1 MKVATRSKKAMIK
14 ISRDRI
20 LQEEKANM
28 KHFLIIAFVISAGL
42 LLSACGGGAQT
53 AATSTPIP
61 TVIADNTI
69 IAEGRLEPVH
79 YVDIAFNANGTVSDV
94 LVSDGEQVKAGQVIA
109 RLENSEAK
117 QAEVAKAEED
127 FLTAQQ
133 AFDSAEVT
141 VLGKLAEAHESVRKA
156 QYELDNFDIPSD
168 LRNMSTT
175 EAMTFTATK
184 LDEARVAFEPYRYME
199 ERLTREL
206 SRENPS
212 NPDVYRSTAK
222 NYKKRLDD
230 AWADYNKA
238 IQWATLESNL
248 ENAQAELTKNQ
259 KEYDLLSSGSNAGD
273 KAVAEAQYEAARANL
288 DAARAALADV
298 ELTAPFDGTVA
309 GLKVKTGETVTPGQI
324 AASVADLSGWI
335 VKTTDL
341 TELDVVK
348 ISEEQPVAITL
359 DAIPDQTL
367 EGKVLRIGQNYSE
380 KQGDIVYEVTVQV
393 TEALPTMRWGMTS
406 VVKFSE

>member
-1 MKVATRSKKAMIK
+1 MKR
-14 ISRDRI
+14 
-20 LQEEKANM
+20 L
-28 KHFLIIAFVISAGL
+28 LIITFVISAGL
-42 LLSACGGGAQT
+42 LLSACGGGAEP
-53 AATSTPIP
+53 AAESTPIP
-61 TVIADNTI
+61 TVVADNLI
-69 IAEGRLEPVH
+69 VAEGRLEPIK

-94 LVSDGEQVKAGQVIA
+94 LVSEGEQITAGQVIA

-127 FLTAQQ
+127 FLMAQQ
-133 AFDSAEVT
+133 VFDSAEVG
-141 VLGKLAEAHESVRKA
+141 VLGKLAESHEAMRKA

-168 LRNMSTT
+168 LRDMGTT
-175 EAMTFTATK
+175 EAMNYTATK
-184 LDEARVAFEPYRYME
+184 LDEARVAFEPYRYLA
-199 ERLTREL
+199 ERLAREL
-206 SRENPS
+206 SREDPA

-230 AWADYNKA
+230 AWANYNKA
-238 IQWATLESNL
+238 IKWATLESNL
-248 ENAQAELTKNQ
+248 ENAQAELAKNQ

-309 GLKVKTGETVTPGQI
+309 GLKVKTGESVTPGQI

-348 ISEEQPVAITL
+348 ISEDQPVTVTL

-380 KQGDIVYEVTVQV
+380 KQGDVVYEVTVEV
-393 TEALPTMRWGMTS
+393 TESLPTMRWGMTAI
-406 VVKFSE
+406 VKFTE